1 MIALIAA
8 FSKENR
14 VIAKNSK
21 IPWKIDG
28 ELERFKKL
36 TTNNVVIMGRNTFEE
51 IAKPL
56 PDRINIVISRT
67 KNFIQENLFTV
78 LSFEQALSLAQSF
91 NKDIFFIGGE
101 EIFRKSL
108 PLCEKLFITEIFG
121 FYDGDKF
128 FPVFDETKYTSKIEK
143 TDKKNGYRYLTYT
156 KKSI

>member
-1 MIALIAA
+1 MIALLAA

-14 VIAKNSK
+14 VIAKDSK

-101 EIFRKSL
+101 EIFRK
-108 PLCEKLFITEIFG
+108 
-121 FYDGDKF
+121 
-128 FPVFDETKYTSKIEK
+128 
-143 TDKKNGYRYLTYT
+143 
-156 KKSI
+156 